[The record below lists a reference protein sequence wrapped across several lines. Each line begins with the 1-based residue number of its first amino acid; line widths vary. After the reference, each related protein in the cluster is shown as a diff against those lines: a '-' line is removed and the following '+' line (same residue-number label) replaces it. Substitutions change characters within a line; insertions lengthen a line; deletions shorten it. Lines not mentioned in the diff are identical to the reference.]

1 LKVISNNPFVLEKI
15 EGNYPVT
22 GNPVDVLREVR
33 RFLESGHDLVSMPL
47 PGNQRLL
54 MNPYKSVVVKD
65 CPEEKDMTGLVLL
78 EKAIE
83 KYGSVTFCEDPAA
96 DRDLALIDLD
106 QVLVALRMA

>member
-1 LKVISNNPFVLEKI
+1 MKVISNNPLVLEKI

-22 GNPVDVLREVR
+22 GNPVDVLRKVR
-33 RFLESGHDLVSMPL
+33 RFLESGHDLISMPL
-47 PGNQRLL
+47 PANQRLL
-54 MNPYKSVVVKD
+54 MNPYKSVIVKD
-65 CPEEKDMTGLVLL
+65 SSEGKDMTGLVLL
-78 EKAIE
+78 ERAIE